1 MSLNKLS
8 VSAATAESPPCK
20 KLGWTL
26 QPPKQAHSLVIC
38 IRLQLLQQ
46 HEMNLSRTWSA
57 LMYQMMF
64 FISDVPKVLCGRNWP
79 LLLVLC
85 WPFQLL
91 RLHRLKQK
99 CATSAPLKALDWKL
113 LSDSA
118 SVAARWQE
126 HFSTLLNRP
135 TQSPPDALVSGAQAS
150 TPDST
155 TDTFPPT
162 ITEVYKAMNKIK
174 AATRTLRQSRF
185 TFRYRQ

>member
-1 MSLNKLS
+1 
-8 VSAATAESPPCK
+8 
-20 KLGWTL
+20 
-26 QPPKQAHSLVIC
+26 
-38 IRLQLLQQ
+38 
-46 HEMNLSRTWSA
+46 
-57 LMYQMMF
+57 MYQMMF

-113 LSDSA
+113 LSDRA

-135 TQSPPDALVSGAQAS
+135 TQSPPDALVSEAQAS
-150 TPDST
+150 TP
-155 TDTFPPT
+155 DTFPPT

-174 AATRTLRQSRF
+174 AGKAVSECVVS
-185 TFRYRQ
+185 